1 MKLQWV
7 LQKVSVKEETLYMRI
22 KARPAVTAPRR
33 KFSGSQNII
42 FEGVKLIVKWAFS
55 TAEVE
60 DWSSCLTE
68 MILFSEASM
77 PARKV
82 GHLQLDTCGVDTM
95 SEAQRKP
102 SAVYRFGVISTSP
115 IQVPPNA
122 PVPQCSGTWTELQ
135 SSIDQHWKLHLN
147 SDEDVAELGPF
158 NVLSVNRY

>member
-55 TAEVE
+55 IAEVE

-82 GHLQLDTCGVDTM
+82 GHLQLDTCGVWYHVRGPEKTQLPLQCTGLGSYPPAPFRCLPM
-95 SEAQRKP
+95 PLYP
-102 SAVYRFGVISTSP
+102 SV
-115 IQVPPNA
+115 QVP
-122 PVPQCSGTWTELQ
+122 E
-135 SSIDQHWKLHLN
+135 LN
-147 SDEDVAELGPF
+147 SKAPLTNTE
-158 NVLSVNRY
+158 SCT

>member
-55 TAEVE
+55 IAEVE

-102 SAVYRFGVISTSP
+102 SCLCSV
-115 IQVPPNA
+115 QVWGHIHQPHSGASQCPCT
-122 PVPQCSGTWTELQ
+122 PVFRYLNWTP
-135 SSIDQHWKLHLN
+135 KLHWPTLK
-147 SDEDVAELGPF
+147 VALKFRWGCSWTWPF
-158 NVLSVNRY
+158 